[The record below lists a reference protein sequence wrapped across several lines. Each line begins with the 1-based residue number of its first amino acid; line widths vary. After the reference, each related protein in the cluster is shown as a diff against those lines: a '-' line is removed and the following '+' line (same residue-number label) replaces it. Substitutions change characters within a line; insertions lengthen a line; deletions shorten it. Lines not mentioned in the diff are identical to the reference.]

1 MMIGVERRQQLV
13 ELVEQRMTASVANLS
28 RHSGVSAATT
38 RRDLAGLSQ
47 RAMIE
52 WAYGGAAPGAGGHRD
67 PGAAA
72 ATSCHRVGAQ
82 PRALGER
89 CPARTE
95 RRTFP

>member
-1 MMIGVERRQQLV
+1 
-13 ELVEQRMTASVANLS
+13 
-28 RHSGVSAATT
+28 
-38 RRDLAGLSQ
+38 
-47 RAMIE
+47 MIE